1 MLNLQLIDNLYAGL
15 TRERQ
20 TELNSLLFKRS
31 KQTVNYFHRQKD
43 ISLSKLEILA
53 DYFQMPLDY
62 FRIGGMFKQNNV
74 NGDGNQVGNLYV
86 NSNLMIELEYQKR
99 EIASMQQVQTLLREK
114 LDVQEEHKKTMEV
127 LLSAKDEIIENL
139 KKENARLLEGNTI
152 VS

>member
-86 NSNLMIELEYQKR
+86 NSNLMIEIEYQKK
-99 EIASMQQVQTLLREK
+99 EIESLKKENAMHQEKEK
-114 LDVQEEHKKTMEV
+114 LYSDNKRTLEY
-127 LLSAKDEIIENL
+127 LLAAKDEIIESL
-139 KKENARLLEGNTI
+139 KKASASGNEGKTAEA
-152 VS
+152 